1 MRLQVEIEQEDDGR
15 WIAEVAS
22 LPGCMSYGV
31 RREDA
36 IRSTEALALRVLAD
50 LCENGDDSFAREAF
64 AVQA

>member
-1 MRLQVEIEQEDDGR
+1 MRLQVEIEPEADGR

-31 RREDA
+31 TREDA
-36 IRSTEALALRVLAD
+36 IRSAEALALRVLAD